1 MPGNTKNQRESDSA
15 LMMSFAAGDY
25 EGFEV
30 LYRRHSGA
38 IYRFFYFGTHGDK
51 SLAADLF
58 HDVWMTV
65 VRGRIRYTNDINFAD
80 WLYHSAWA
88 RLHDHIRL
96 YSLERESEAQS
107 VTAKESKVVSI
118 ASKNRSMT
126 ELDGENPED
135 QSDVTVVAGDFENEL
150 EASVPDAALAEPSL
164 LDAIKNLNP
173 EQKEVVLLRYC
184 FSMTVQD
191 IADFIDVSKSTVDRL
206 ARETASALR
215 QHVSMQ
221 QINSEQFNG

>member
-1 MPGNTKNQRESDSA
+1 MPGNAKNQRESDSA
-15 LMMSFAAGDY
+15 LMMVFAAGDY

-30 LYRRHSGA
+30 LYRRYSGS
-38 IYRFFYFGTHGDK
+38 IYRFFYFGTHGDR
-51 SLAADLF
+51 SLTAELF

-65 VRGRIRYTNDINFAD
+65 VRGRIRYTKDINFAD

-96 YSLERESEAQS
+96 HSLERETEVQR
-107 VTAKESKVVSI
+107 VTAKEPKVVSI
-118 ASKNRSMT
+118 ASRNRAMT
-126 ELDGENPED
+126 ELDDEEPED
-135 QSDVTVVAGDFENEL
+135 QSDVTFAAGEFENEL
-150 EASVPDAALAEPSL
+150 MASAPDTAMSETSL
-164 LDAIKNLNP
+164 LDAIENLNP

-191 IADFIDVSKSTVDRL
+191 IADFIDVSKATVDRL
-206 ARETASALR
+206 ARETVSALR

-221 QINSEQFNG
+221 QAKSEQLNG